1 MFSWCFLGGG
11 VLDEQPLAPT
21 TLEWCSSSHAPAQ
34 LAAEYP
40 FACGLLRLLRYWLS
54 GGPCLWGWLE
64 PDSELGVGSWDGDEL
79 EDYSSRLRYSR

>member
-1 MFSWCFLGGG
+1 
-11 VLDEQPLAPT
+11 
-21 TLEWCSSSHAPAQ
+21 
-34 LAAEYP
+34 
-40 FACGLLRLLRYWLS
+40 LLRYWLS